1 MVQDKAVNTKGA
13 QLIFTTHDA
22 MLLDLNFFVEIRFG
36 LLKKTMRLVQQSF
49 TRWHLSLQ
57 EKEKMCVRVIFRDDL
72 VQSLLSE
79 VTPDEQD
86 AKRV

>member
-1 MVQDKAVNTKGA
+1 MIENTCNA
-13 QLIFTTHDA
+13 YNLLTIFFLIKVT
-22 MLLDLNFFVEIRFG
+22 LFG

>member
-1 MVQDKAVNTKGA
+1 
-13 QLIFTTHDA
+13 
-22 MLLDLNFFVEIRFG
+22 
-36 LLKKTMRLVQQSF
+36 MRLVQQSF